1 MLVERDDAVVC
12 AAYSCAVVRAGWL
25 GGRIAGASPQ
35 ARDRL
40 LTAAVGTLAIAE
52 WVSQLDGR
60 YFPGYGSAFAL
71 LIPLTLL
78 WRRAHPFGAMVA
90 ALLIFS
96 LVEALAGV
104 LNWTTVPVTLMLLS
118 FAVGTSASTAR
129 RVLASV
135 LCGAWATTLVA
146 IDPSTS
152 SVSGTAL
159 GAAFFLAAPTLLG
172 RVLEIRAQAHAEE
185 RAAAG
190 RMEHEQAQSAR
201 QAAAAE
207 RVRVAREL
215 HDVLAHS
222 VSVMV
227 IQTEA
232 ARAVA
237 KADPCAA
244 AEALRSVENAGRE
257 ALIEMRRTVG
267 VLRQDN
273 GGAADGPTPGLADLR
288 GLAERAREAGLPV
301 EVAVLGRP
309 TKLPAG
315 LELVGYRVAQEAIT
329 NAIKHAGPA
338 TARVEVEY
346 APEALRIDV
355 TDTGHGPAAGDA
367 GDCGHGLLGMRERVS
382 LYGGTLLTGPV
393 HPRGFAVRASIP
405 LAEAGS

>member
-1 MLVERDDAVVC
+1 VIS
-12 AAYSCAVVRAGWL
+12 AAGL
-25 GGRIAGASPQ
+25 GSRIATASP
-35 ARDRL
+35 RTKDRL
-40 LTAAVGTLAIAE
+40 VAAGIETLAIAE
-52 WVSQLDGR
+52 WTSQLGR
-60 YFPGYGSAFAL
+60 QPFPGYGSGFAL

-78 WRRAHPFGAMVA
+78 WRRAHPFGAMVG
-90 ALLIFS
+90 ALLVFS
-96 LVEALAGV
+96 LVEALGGI

-118 FAVGTSASTAR
+118 FAVGASASTQR
-129 RVLASV
+129 RVLASA
-135 LCGAWATTLVA
+135 LFGAWATTLVA

-152 SVSGTAL
+152 SASGTAL
-159 GAAFFLAAPTLLG
+159 GAAFFLAAPMLLG

-190 RMEHEQAQSAR
+190 RMEHEQAQSAL

-207 RVRVAREL
+207 RIRVAREL

-237 KADPCAA
+237 HADPHAA
-244 AEALRSVENAGRE
+244 AEALRSVEKAGRE
-257 ALIEMRRTVG
+257 ALTEMRRTVG
-267 VLRQDN
+267 VLRQEN
-273 GGAADGPTPGLADLR
+273 GGTADGPTPGLADLR
-288 GLAERAREAGLPV
+288 RLAERAREAGLPV

-346 APEALRIDV
+346 APAALRIDV
-355 TDTGHGPAAGDA
+355 TDTGCGPPAGA
-367 GDCGHGLLGMRERVS
+367 PGDLGHGLLGMRERVS

-405 LAEAGS
+405 LAEARG

>member
-1 MLVERDDAVVC
+1 MG

-25 GGRIAGASPQ
+25 GRRIAGASPQ
-35 ARDRL
+35 AKDRL
-40 LTAAVGTLAIAE
+40 LTAAVETLAIAE
-52 WVSQLDGR
+52 WVSQLGR
-60 YFPGYGSAFAL
+60 HPFPGYGSAFAL

-78 WRRAHPFGAMVA
+78 WRRAHPFGAMA
-90 ALLIFS
+90 GALLLFS

-104 LNWTTVPVTLMLLS
+104 LNWTTVPITLLLLS
-118 FAVGTSASTAR
+118 FAIGTCATTAR
-129 RVLASV
+129 RVTAAV
-135 LCGAWATTLVA
+135 LFGAWATTLVA
-146 IDPSTS
+146 IDPSTNS
-152 SVSGTAL
+152 ASGTAL
-159 GAAFFLAAPTLLG
+159 GLTFFMVAPTLLG

-185 RAAAG
+185 HAAAG
-190 RMEHEQAQSAR
+190 RMEHEQAQSAL
-201 QAAAAE
+201 QAAAEE

-237 KADPCAA
+237 LTDADAA
-244 AEALRSVENAGRE
+244 TEALRSVERAGRE
-257 ALIEMRRTVG
+257 ALMEMRRTVG
-267 VLRQDN
+267 VLRHEN
-273 GGAADGPTPGLADLR
+273 GGTADGPTPGLSDLR
-288 GLAERAREAGLPV
+288 SLAARAREAGLPV
-301 EVAVLGRP
+301 ELAVLGRP

-315 LELVGYRVAQEAIT
+315 LELAGYRVAQEAIT

-346 APEALRIDV
+346 APNALRIDV
-355 TDTGHGPAAGDA
+355 TDTGCGRPVGPGD
-367 GDCGHGLLGMRERVS
+367 DRGHGLLGMRERVS

-405 LAEAGS
+405 LTETSG